1 MSKKILVATIAIFCT
16 LLPTD
21 SAAQYF
27 YIPVH
32 RTNLLFAGDI
42 MQHQNQLD
50 AARTTEGT
58 YSYSGYYR
66 HIQGVVKS
74 ADIAVANLETP
85 IGRSNFS
92 GYPSFCAPDSFLY
105 AARDAGFNVL
115 LFANNHC
122 LDRGARGV
130 RRTLAMLDSL
140 GIEHTGV
147 YLDSIDRAQRHPYI
161 LKKNNMR
168 IALLNYT
175 YGTNGRNVPAPMV
188 VNLIDREVIA
198 EDIQKAKSMNV
209 DAIIACMHW
218 GDEYVSLPPER
229 VRDLADWLVEQ
240 GVSHIIGNHPHVIQ
254 PIEIKEDPTTPDRHA
269 VVYSTGNLVSNMSL
283 TNTDGGIVVRME
295 LKKTFNY
302 TRLSSLDYLFTWIA
316 PRQNNGKRDFTILPA
331 ATTVITGSSRAAQ
344 MRTVSSRLYRTLARR
359 GWLASSLARTQGA
372 FSSIYLLAREMTLNT
387 SARAFWKA

>member
-1 MSKKILVATIAIFCT
+1 MSKKILVAAIAIFCT

-122 LDRGARGV
+122 LDRGKNGALY
-130 RRTLAMLDSL
+130 TLDLLDSL
-140 GIEHTGV
+140 GIAHCGV
-147 YLDSIDRAQRHPYI
+147 YRNAEERAERYPLLI
-161 LKKNNMR
+161 ENKGMR

-175 YGTNGRNVPAPMV
+175 YGTNGRNVPTPMV

-283 TNTDGGIVVRME
+283 TNTDGGVVVRME

-331 ATTVITGSSRAAQ
+331 ATTVITGSSRATERQQLFLRNSRALFE
-344 MRTVSSRLYRTLARR
+344 RHNRGNVTEFTIDTVRVAL
-359 GWLASSLARTQGA
+359 
-372 FSSIYLLAREMTLNT
+372 
-387 SARAFWKA
+387 

>member
-1 MSKKILVATIAIFCT
+1 MSKKILVAAIAIFCT

-66 HIQGVVKS
+66 HIQGIVKA

-122 LDRGARGV
+122 LDRGKNGALY
-130 RRTLAMLDSL
+130 TLDLLDSL
-140 GIEHTGV
+140 GIAHCGV
-147 YLDSIDRAQRHPYI
+147 YRNAEERAERYPLLI
-161 LKKNNMR
+161 EKRGMR

-198 EDIQKAKSMNV
+198 EDILKAKSMNV

-229 VRDLADWLVEQ
+229 VRNLADWLIEQ

-283 TNTDGGIVVRME
+283 TNTDGGVVVRME

-302 TRLSSLDYLFTWIA
+302 TRLSSMDYLFTWIA

-331 ATTVITGSSRAAQ
+331 ATTIITGSSRATERQ
-344 MRTVSSRLYRTLARR
+344 QLFLRNSRTLFERHNR
-359 GWLASSLARTQGA
+359 GNVTEFTIDTVRVAL
-372 FSSIYLLAREMTLNT
+372 
-387 SARAFWKA
+387 